1 MLNLK
6 ILSVICG
13 IELVGAIGNVMGVAA
28 ANEIL
33 LGGTCLLAGYTV
45 YLGTEN
51 FQKKTCPECK
61 SKIRKAYRICPECGH
76 LFQKGLSE
84 EQLTDV
90 IEKEKEDDMSFEQID
105 RVFEKVDTLS
115 IEEIKAYDSELDD
128 FLRKKYFGCL
138 AWL

>member
-115 IEEIKAYDSELDD
+115 IKEIKAYDSELDD
-128 FLRKKYFGCL
+128 FLRK
-138 AWL
+138 

>member
-61 SKIRKAYRICPECGH
+61 SKIRKAYRICPECGN

-90 IEKEKEDDMSFEQID
+90 IEKEKEDDMSSEQID

-128 FLRKKYFGCL
+128 FLRK
-138 AWL
+138 

>member
-13 IELVGAIGNVMGVAA
+13 IELVGAIGNDMGVAA

-90 IEKEKEDDMSFEQID
+90 IEKEKEDDMSSEQID

-128 FLRKKYFGCL
+128 FLRK
-138 AWL
+138 

>member
-51 FQKKTCPECK
+51 SQKKTCPECK

-90 IEKEKEDDMSFEQID
+90 IEKEKEDDMSSEQID

-128 FLRKKYFGCL
+128 FLRK
-138 AWL
+138 

>member
-128 FLRKKYFGCL
+128 FLRKSGPDGIVV
-138 AWL
+138 

>member
-45 YLGTEN
+45 YLGTVVLEY
-51 FQKKTCPECK
+51 K
-61 SKIRKAYRICPECGH
+61 
-76 LFQKGLSE
+76 
-84 EQLTDV
+84 
-90 IEKEKEDDMSFEQID
+90 
-105 RVFEKVDTLS
+105 
-115 IEEIKAYDSELDD
+115 
-128 FLRKKYFGCL
+128 
-138 AWL
+138 

>member
-61 SKIRKAYRICPECGH
+61 SKIERHIEFARNVDIFFRKGC
-76 LFQKGLSE
+76 QKNN
-84 EQLTDV
+84 
-90 IEKEKEDDMSFEQID
+90 
-105 RVFEKVDTLS
+105 
-115 IEEIKAYDSELDD
+115 
-128 FLRKKYFGCL
+128 
-138 AWL
+138 

>member
-45 YLGTEN
+45 YLGTKIFKRKHARSVKVKLERHIEFARN
-51 FQKKTCPECK
+51 VDIFFRKGCQKNN
-61 SKIRKAYRICPECGH
+61 
-76 LFQKGLSE
+76 
-84 EQLTDV
+84 
-90 IEKEKEDDMSFEQID
+90 
-105 RVFEKVDTLS
+105 
-115 IEEIKAYDSELDD
+115 
-128 FLRKKYFGCL
+128 
-138 AWL
+138 

>member
-1 MLNLK
+1 MQNLK

-90 IEKEKEDDMSFEQID
+90 IEKEKEDDMSSEQID
-105 RVFEKVDTLS
+105 RAFEKVDTLS
-115 IEEIKAYDSELDD
+115 MEEVKAYDSELDD
-128 FLRKKYFGCL
+128 FLRK
-138 AWL
+138 

>member
-33 LGGTCLLAGYTV
+33 LGDTCLLAGYTV

-90 IEKEKEDDMSFEQID
+90 IEKEKEDDMSSEQID

-128 FLRKKYFGCL
+128 FLRK
-138 AWL
+138 

>member
-105 RVFEKVDTLS
+105 RVFEKVDNLS

-128 FLRKKYFGCL
+128 FLRK
-138 AWL
+138 

>member
-90 IEKEKEDDMSFEQID
+90 IEKEKEDDMSSEQID
-105 RVFEKVDTLS
+105 RAFEKVDTLS

-128 FLRKKYFGCL
+128 FLRK
-138 AWL
+138 

>member
-6 ILSVICG
+6 ILSVICWYRTCWSNR
-13 IELVGAIGNVMGVAA
+13 ECYGVAA

-90 IEKEKEDDMSFEQID
+90 IEKEKEDDMSSEQID

-128 FLRKKYFGCL
+128 FLRK
-138 AWL
+138 

>member
-33 LGGTCLLAGYTV
+33 LEGTCLLAGYTV

-90 IEKEKEDDMSFEQID
+90 IEKEKEDDMSSEQID

-128 FLRKKYFGCL
+128 FLRK
-138 AWL
+138 

>member
-90 IEKEKEDDMSFEQID
+90 IEKEKEDDMSSEQID

-128 FLRKKYFGCL
+128 FLRKYYFGCL

>member
-61 SKIRKAYRICPECGH
+61 SKIRKEYRICPECGH

-90 IEKEKEDDMSFEQID
+90 IEKEKEDDMSSEQID

-128 FLRKKYFGCL
+128 FLRK
-138 AWL
+138 

>member
-51 FQKKTCPECK
+51 FQKKTCPE
-61 SKIRKAYRICPECGH
+61 IRKAYRICPECGH

-128 FLRKKYFGCL
+128 FLRK
-138 AWL
+138 

>member
-90 IEKEKEDDMSFEQID
+90 IEKEKEADMSSEQID

-128 FLRKKYFGCL
+128 FLRK
-138 AWL
+138 

>member
-13 IELVGAIGNVMGVAA
+13 IELVGAIGNVMGGAA

-128 FLRKKYFGCL
+128 FLRK
-138 AWL
+138 

>member
-61 SKIRKAYRICPECGH
+61 SKIRKAYRIYPECGH

-128 FLRKKYFGCL
+128 FLRK
-138 AWL
+138 

>member
-90 IEKEKEDDMSFEQID
+90 IEKEKEGDMSSEQID

-128 FLRKKYFGCL
+128 FLRK
-138 AWL
+138 

>member
-33 LGGTCLLAGYTV
+33 LGGTCLLACYTV

-90 IEKEKEDDMSFEQID
+90 IEKEKEDDMSSEQID

-128 FLRKKYFGCL
+128 FLRK
-138 AWL
+138 

>member
-45 YLGTEN
+45 YLETEN

-128 FLRKKYFGCL
+128 FLRK
-138 AWL
+138 

>member
-115 IEEIKAYDSELDD
+115 IEEIKADDSELDD
-128 FLRKKYFGCL
+128 FLRK
-138 AWL
+138 

>member
-1 MLNLK
+1 MT
-6 ILSVICG
+6 SFYYF
-13 IELVGAIGNVMGVAA
+13 
-28 ANEIL
+28 
-33 LGGTCLLAGYTV
+33 TCLPRR
-45 YLGTEN
+45 EH
-51 FQKKTCPECK
+51 
-61 SKIRKAYRICPECGH
+61 IICPECGH

-128 FLRKKYFGCL
+128 FLRK
-138 AWL
+138 

>member
-33 LGGTCLLAGYTV
+33 LGGICLLAGYTV

-90 IEKEKEDDMSFEQID
+90 IEKEKEDDMSSEQID

-128 FLRKKYFGCL
+128 FLRK
-138 AWL
+138 

>member
-45 YLGTEN
+45 YLGTVN

-128 FLRKKYFGCL
+128 FLRK
-138 AWL
+138 

>member
-33 LGGTCLLAGYTV
+33 LGGACLLAGYTV

-128 FLRKKYFGCL
+128 FLRK
-138 AWL
+138 

>member
-61 SKIRKAYRICPECGH
+61 SKIRKAYRILNRSP
-76 LFQKGLSE
+76 SSR
-84 EQLTDV
+84 QLKKYKFFLPV
-90 IEKEKEDDMSFEQID
+90 EIYLLAVFMQLASKF
-105 RVFEKVDTLS
+105 RVFPLVLKFR
-115 IEEIKAYDSELDD
+115 DSFVSVYCYSNLYNLRS
-128 FLRKKYFGCL
+128 FLREYL
-138 AWL
+138 YQ

>member
-105 RVFEKVDTLS
+105 RAFEKVDTLS
-115 IEEIKAYDSELDD
+115 MEEVKAYDSELDD
-128 FLRKKYFGCL
+128 FLRK
-138 AWL
+138 

>member
-115 IEEIKAYDSELDD
+115 IEEIKAYDSELD
-128 FLRKKYFGCL
+128 LSL
-138 AWL
+138 IHI

>member
-115 IEEIKAYDSELDD
+115 IEEINAYDSELDD
-128 FLRKKYFGCL
+128 FLRK
-138 AWL
+138 

>member
-61 SKIRKAYRICPECGH
+61 SKIRKAYRNCPECGH

-90 IEKEKEDDMSFEQID
+90 IEKEKEDDMSSEQID

-128 FLRKKYFGCL
+128 FLRK
-138 AWL
+138 